1 MNQRF
6 LTLAEVAETL
16 NITLSAARSLVNSGE
31 LPAIQLGGKRMW
43 RVEESVLEEFIQEQY
58 AESRARLDAL
68 SQFQQAGRNNS
79 FCPPFYALFRVNA
92 RNVCMGW
99 ACRGLWV
106 NARKLCMTD
115 GSTVLAR
122 PRRF

>member
-31 LPAIQLGGKRMW
+31 RPAIQLGGKRMW

-58 AESRARLDAL
+58 AESRARLSHSA
-68 SQFQQAGRNNS
+68 
-79 FCPPFYALFRVNA
+79 
-92 RNVCMGW
+92 
-99 ACRGLWV
+99 
-106 NARKLCMTD
+106 
-115 GSTVLAR
+115 
-122 PRRF
+122 

>member
-16 NITLSAARSLVNSGE
+16 NITLSAARSLVNSVE

-58 AESRARLDAL
+58 AESRARLSHSA
-68 SQFQQAGRNNS
+68 
-79 FCPPFYALFRVNA
+79 
-92 RNVCMGW
+92 
-99 ACRGLWV
+99 
-106 NARKLCMTD
+106 
-115 GSTVLAR
+115 
-122 PRRF
+122 

>member
-31 LPAIQLGGKRMW
+31 LPAIQLGGKLMW

-58 AESRARLDAL
+58 AESRARLSHSA
-68 SQFQQAGRNNS
+68 
-79 FCPPFYALFRVNA
+79 
-92 RNVCMGW
+92 
-99 ACRGLWV
+99 
-106 NARKLCMTD
+106 
-115 GSTVLAR
+115 
-122 PRRF
+122 

>member
-43 RVEESVLEEFIQEQY
+43 RVEESVLEEFIQEQ
-58 AESRARLDAL
+58 
-68 SQFQQAGRNNS
+68 
-79 FCPPFYALFRVNA
+79 
-92 RNVCMGW
+92 
-99 ACRGLWV
+99 
-106 NARKLCMTD
+106 
-115 GSTVLAR
+115 
-122 PRRF
+122 

>member
-43 RVEESVLEEFIQEQY
+43 SVEESVLEEFIQEQY
-58 AESRARLDAL
+58 AESRARLSHSA
-68 SQFQQAGRNNS
+68 
-79 FCPPFYALFRVNA
+79 
-92 RNVCMGW
+92 
-99 ACRGLWV
+99 
-106 NARKLCMTD
+106 
-115 GSTVLAR
+115 
-122 PRRF
+122 

>member
-16 NITLSAARSLVNSGE
+16 NITLSAARSLVNPGE

-58 AESRARLDAL
+58 AESRARLSHSA
-68 SQFQQAGRNNS
+68 
-79 FCPPFYALFRVNA
+79 
-92 RNVCMGW
+92 
-99 ACRGLWV
+99 
-106 NARKLCMTD
+106 
-115 GSTVLAR
+115 
-122 PRRF
+122 